1 MSYRLIAITVLIV
14 GILCAG
20 CIGSTQDPP
29 AAKTNTDWLKPI
41 QTPTYEATFI
51 SPAGSGKTPVPTKV
65 PVSTSTPAKN
75 DPIIGT
81 WTLENAPYSGTV
93 IFFEGG
99 TGSLSVGLSMV
110 STKKQFAWSNI
121 ENNDDSRVYHITLAE
136 SDMITNGTMYENG
149 TIFSNALPDNSYLR
163 RYR

>member
-1 MSYRLIAITVLIV
+1 MRKTPLIISIFAIIVVVLSAGCATQPVHQSKENTLAAIT
-14 GILCAG
+14 A
-20 CIGSTQDPP
+20 TQSPE
-29 AAKTNTDWLKPI
+29 T
-41 QTPTYEATFI
+41 TFI
-51 SPAGSGKTPVPTKV
+51 SPTSSGKTISPATAQ
-65 PVSTSTPAKN
+65 TSTQIAQRVT

-93 IFFEGG
+93 VFFEGG

-121 ENNDDSRVYHITLAE
+121 ENNDDSRVYHITLTE

>member
-1 MSYRLIAITVLIV
+1 MRKILPILLAFVVIAVTLLAGCATQSVHQSKENTLAAITTMQSPETTFV
-14 GILCAG
+14 
-20 CIGSTQDPP
+20 SP
-29 AAKTNTDWLKPI
+29 TNSGKI
-41 QTPTYEATFI
+41 I
-51 SPAGSGKTPVPTKV
+51 SPATVQPPTQIQQV
-65 PVSTSTPAKN
+65 N

-110 STKKQFAWSNI
+110 STKKQFAWSHI
-121 ENNDDSRVYHITLAE
+121 EDNEDSQVYHIALAE
-136 SDMITNGTMYENG
+136 SDMVTNGTMYENG
-149 TIFSNALPDNSYLR
+149 TIFSSALPDNSYLR

>member
-1 MSYRLIAITVLIV
+1 MRKILPIILAFAVIAVTFSAGCATQSVHQSKENIPTAITT
-14 GILCAG
+14 
-20 CIGSTQDPP
+20 TQSPE
-29 AAKTNTDWLKPI
+29 T
-41 QTPTYEATFI
+41 TFI
-51 SPAGSGKTPVPTKV
+51 SPTNSGKTPSPATVQSPTQIQ
-65 PVSTSTPAKN
+65 PVS

-110 STKKQFAWSNI
+110 STKKQFAWSHI
-121 ENNDDSRVYHITLAE
+121 ENNGNSRVYHITLAE
-136 SDMITNGTMYENG
+136 SDTVTNGTMYENG
-149 TIFSNALPDNSYLR
+149 TIFSSALPDNSYLG

>member
-1 MSYRLIAITVLIV
+1 MRKIQSIILAFVIIALALSAGCATQSVHQSKENTLAAIT
-14 GILCAG
+14 A
-20 CIGSTQDPP
+20 TQSPE
-29 AAKTNTDWLKPI
+29 T
-41 QTPTYEATFI
+41 TFI
-51 SPAGSGKTPVPTKV
+51 SPTSSGKTISPATAQ
-65 PVSTSTPAKN
+65 TSTQTPRII

-110 STKKQFAWSNI
+110 STKKQFAWSHI
-121 ENNDDSRVYHITLAE
+121 ENNGNSRVYHITLAE
-136 SDMITNGTMYENG
+136 SDTVTNGTMYENG
-149 TIFSNALPDNSYLR
+149 TIFSSALPDNSYLR

>member
-1 MSYRLIAITVLIV
+1 MRKIPPIILALTVIVLALSAGCATQSAHQPKENIIAAIT
-14 GILCAG
+14 A
-20 CIGSTQDPP
+20 TQSPE
-29 AAKTNTDWLKPI
+29 T
-41 QTPTYEATFI
+41 TFI
-51 SPAGSGKTPVPTKV
+51 SPTNSGKIVSPATAQPPTQIHR
-65 PVSTSTPAKN
+65 VS

-110 STKKQFAWSNI
+110 STKKQFAWSYI
-121 ENNDDSRVYHITLAE
+121 ENNEDLRVYHMTLAE
-136 SDMITNGTMYENG
+136 GDMITNGTLYENG